1 MIDRFTAKEN
11 TMSAAQPAPAP
22 TFIEDWRSFPFT
34 VALRRVALAADHLRV
49 EWADGRISPC
59 HFFWLR
65 DSCPCSACV
74 HSGTREQIFEVL
86 DAPADLHVAS
96 AEVDANGQLR
106 VQWSDAHVSVYSPG
120 WLRAH
125 VYDEASR
132 LERQAAQH
140 TRQLWHHDLQI
151 ATFDHA
157 AVMRD
162 DSVLLA
168 WLYAARDQGLTR
180 IVGMPDDEDAVSQVA
195 QRISFLRET
204 NFGVL
209 WEVRTKVEEVNSNAY
224 TALELPHHTDLPTR
238 EQQPGLQ
245 FLHCL
250 TNDATGG
257 DSTFVDG
264 FAVARALREEV
275 PEAFQLLSQY
285 AVEFRN
291 KASTSDYRALAPII
305 GLDARGQVSEVRV
318 ANWLRAPFDLPAELM
333 SAYYDA
339 YRQFS
344 ALTRDPRF
352 IVRRRLD
359 AGQMWCFDNRR
370 TLHARQAFDASSG
383 LRFLR
388 GCYLDRDEL
397 LSRIRVLERTV
408 SASPLA
414 RLAMV

>member
-1 MIDRFTAKEN
+1 
-11 TMSAAQPAPAP
+11 MSAVEKAQSFVA
-22 TFIEDWRSFPFT
+22 DWRSFPFT
-34 VALRRVALAADHLRV
+34 VALSGASVAADHV
-49 EWADGRISPC
+49 SVAWADGRVSPC

-65 DSCPCSACV
+65 DSCPCTDCV
-74 HSGTREQIFEVL
+74 HAVTREQIFEVQ
-86 DAPADLHVAS
+86 DAPTDLHATRVH
-96 AEVDANGQLR
+96 VDADGQLQ
-106 VQWSDAHVSVYSPG
+106 VQWSDGHASAYGPG

-125 VYDEASR
+125 VYDDASR
-132 LERQAAQH
+132 LERQAAQR
-140 TRQLWHHDLQI
+140 TVRPWLQDLQI
-151 ATFDHA
+151 ATFEYD
-157 AVMRD
+157 AVMKD

-180 IVGMPDDEDAVSQVA
+180 IVGMPDDEDGVSTVGR
-195 QRISFLRET
+195 RISFLRET

-250 TNDATGG
+250 INDATGG

-264 FAVARALREEV
+264 FSIARALREEA
-275 PEAFQLLSQY
+275 PDAFALLSQY

-305 GLDARGQVSEVRV
+305 GLDARGEVSEVRV
-318 ANWLRAPFDLPAELM
+318 ANWLRAPFDLPAAQM
-333 SAYYDA
+333 PAYYAA

-352 IVRRRLD
+352 IVRRRLE

-370 TLHARQAFDASSG
+370 TLHARQAFDPASG

-408 SASPLA
+408 SASPAA
-414 RLAMV
+414 RLALV